1 MGHCPTKYLTGW
13 HIQLVVRNSRWVSLR
28 RRLVGEMA
36 HGSLQLAI
44 APRAFAGGE
53 LVFSACLA
61 GACGF
66 VMGDSVRVS
75 GAATPGKCPHCS
87 VRDWPSARTG
97 SAPTLHQR
105 GPCGC
110 AASPARVFASPA
122 LDTRS
127 GVLLLDRRCSS
138 LQEAFTLYNLPPKRC
153 GWEQKGG
160 MR

>member
-36 HGSLQLAI
+36 NGSLQLAI

-53 LVFSACLA
+53 LVFSACRA

-66 VMGDSVRVS
+66 VMGDSGQGS
-75 GAATPGKCPHCS
+75 GATAPGRC
-87 VRDWPSARTG
+87 RRYFFQDWQPTRTG
-97 SAPTLHQR
+97 SA
-105 GPCGC
+105 
-110 AASPARVFASPA
+110 PA

-127 GVLLLDRRCSS
+127 GVLLLDRR
-138 LQEAFTLYNLPPKRC
+138 
-153 GWEQKGG
+153 
-160 MR
+160 